1 MKGGIFMSNAPYS
14 LDDLRACL
22 TPVFRRNGVR
32 KAVLFGSYARSTA
45 TSQSDVD
52 LWVDSGL
59 RGLSF
64 FGLLEDVCQS
74 LHCPVDLIDRADV
87 IPGSPVDREIRATGV
102 VLYEQ

>member
-1 MKGGIFMSNAPYS
+1 M
-14 LDDLRACL
+14 
-22 TPVFRRNGVR
+22 R
-32 KAVLFGSYARSTA
+32 KAVLFGSYARSAA
-45 TSQSDVD
+45 TSRSDVD

>member
-1 MKGGIFMSNAPYS
+1 MPDTPYS
-14 LDDLRACL
+14 ISQLQAVLA
-22 TPVFRRNGVR
+22 PVFRRNGVR
-32 KAVLFGSYARSTA
+32 KAVLFGSYARAAAS
-45 TSQSDVD
+45 SHSDVD

-87 IPGSPVDREIRATGV
+87 IPGSPVDREIQETGV